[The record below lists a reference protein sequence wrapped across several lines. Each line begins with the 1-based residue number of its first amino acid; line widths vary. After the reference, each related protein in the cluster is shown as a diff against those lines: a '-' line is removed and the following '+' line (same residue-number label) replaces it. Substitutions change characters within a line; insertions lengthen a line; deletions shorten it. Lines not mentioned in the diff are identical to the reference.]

1 MSHEPYYWLRDFV
14 VRETRT
20 MAFKQLK
27 LLQKKLTH
35 SGFEPERIILFG
47 SYAKGSATDS
57 SDIDVAIWANGF
69 SGMRLLDLEK
79 LAPIKS
85 KYPII
90 EIHPFSIIDTSE
102 NNPFIAEIERT
113 GIIM

>member
-35 SGFEPERIILFG
+35 SGFEPERIILTAVVRLTNHIIG
-47 SYAKGSATDS
+47 SE
-57 SDIDVAIWANGF
+57 ILWFVRHEPW
-69 SGMRLLDLEK
+69 RL
-79 LAPIKS
+79 S
-85 KYPII
+85 NSNY
-90 EIHPFSIIDTSE
+90 
-102 NNPFIAEIERT
+102 
-113 GIIM
+113 

>member
-1 MSHEPYYWLRDFV
+1 MV
-14 VRETRT
+14 TRSNLI
-20 MAFKQLK
+20 KQPDLLK
-27 LLQKKLTH
+27 KELTH
-35 SGFEPERIILFG
+35 SGFEPKRIILFG

-113 GIIM
+113 GIVM

>member
-1 MSHEPYYWLRDFV
+1 MV
-14 VRETRT
+14 TRSNLIR
-20 MAFKQLK
+20 QLS
-27 LLQKKLTH
+27 LLKNELTD
-35 SGFEPERIILFG
+35 SGFEPQRIILFG

-79 LAPIKS
+79 LASVKS

-90 EIHPFSIIDTSE
+90 GIHPFSIIDTSE
-102 NNPFIAEIERT
+102 NNTFIAEIERT